1 MQIQFVGSGDAFG
14 SGGRANTCFHVV
26 GAGTKFLIDCGATSL
41 VRLKQLNIDRNAID
55 FILATHFH
63 ADHFGG
69 IPFFILDAQF
79 AKRTKPLT
87 IVGPQGLKEWLPRSL
102 ETAFPGSAGVS
113 RKFELSLIEAGP
125 DRDLSLHGVGI
136 QAALVRHGK
145 PEGAFHAYR
154 IEVEGKV
161 IAYTGDTEWTD
172 QLIAIG
178 RDADLLIAEAYFFE
192 KNVPLHL
199 SYATLMEK
207 LPLIAPKRLI
217 LTHMNDDML
226 SRLGEIE
233 HQAAADG
240 LLVSL

>member
-41 VRLKQLNIDRNAID
+41 VRLKQLNIDRDAID
-55 FILATHFH
+55 FILITHFH

-102 ETAFPGSAGVS
+102 ETAFPGSSGVS
-113 RKFELSLIEAGP
+113 RKFELELIETGP
-125 DRDLSLHGVGI
+125 DRDLALHGVGI

-154 IEVEGKV
+154 IETEGKT

-172 QLIAIG
+172 ALIAIG
-178 RDADLLIAEAYFFE
+178 RDADLLIAEAYVFE
-192 KNVPLHL
+192 KTVPLHL

-207 LPLIAPKRLI
+207 LPLIAPRRLI
-217 LTHMNDDML
+217 VTHMSNDML
-226 SRLGEIE
+226 SRLGQIE

-240 LLVSL
+240 LVVSL